1 MAYGSIFSS
10 EIEAIRHSGNNYEK
24 QKKIHRRATISVAV
38 GSEDFVRRTR
48 QRIGLRVKGR
58 KVVEKGGAFTLCEPM
73 SDYGLFSGLENSPIV
88 PENRYLWDVL

>member
-38 GSEDFVRRTR
+38 GSYDFERRTR
-48 QRIGLRVKGR
+48 LRIGIRVKRR
-58 KVVEKGGAFTLCEPM
+58 KVVEKGGAYTLP
-73 SDYGLFSGLENSPIV
+73 P
-88 PENRYLWDVL
+88 